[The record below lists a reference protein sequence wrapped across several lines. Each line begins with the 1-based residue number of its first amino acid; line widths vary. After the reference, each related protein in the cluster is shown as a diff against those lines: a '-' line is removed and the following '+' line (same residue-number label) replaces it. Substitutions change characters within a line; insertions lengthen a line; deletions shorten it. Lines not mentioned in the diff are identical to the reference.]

1 MSKIAKTSR
10 ISVWMTTVLLTST
23 AVGSLPSIAAEVKG
37 ASRIEAVT
45 VFPQGAEITRT
56 AKVRLEGGEHAVLLS
71 DLPGQAIP
79 GSIRVEGRSTGKLE
93 IGSVDAKRSFV
104 TSGDPAV
111 AQSNRKRLEDEIE
124 KHKDLRAAQDD
135 VVKAAEAQRGF
146 LDNLAKL
153 PSTPAPA
160 LATGQREDWGQIFGV
175 IGTRSAEAA
184 KAITEAR
191 LKQREIDKKL
201 ADLQKELASAAPK
214 QIDRTE
220 LRINAAA
227 DAPLEATLTVRYQ
240 VQAANWQ
247 AFYDARLA
255 TGDKS
260 VAPKL
265 QIARRAAVTNATG
278 EDWDDIALALSTT
291 RPGRATAAPELQML
305 SVDFEQ
311 PMAPPPVAAPMAG
324 ATSRGDMQQD
334 TRAVMPRAKMNLEAA
349 AKPAEIRE
357 EAASE
362 IQADTTA
369 AAFQTVFAIPGRS
382 TVKNQS
388 EVKRVLIEQ
397 LAVDP
402 QLVIRTVPRL
412 DTTAY
417 LYARTLWPKDRAPA
431 LPGNVSLFRDGVFV
445 GNGRMAQL
453 APGEE
458 AELGFGADERVK
470 VKRNVIEDKKG
481 ETGTFSTSRI
491 EERNFTIEVKNL
503 HARAVQVAVL
513 DRVPVSMQKD
523 IVVDMSVKG
532 LQPTKKD
539 VQGRRGVSIWD
550 MKLEPDEEKVVA
562 FGYKVTYPPDKRVFY
577 RELTP
582 DQIRQQNVIR
592 F

>member
-1 MSKIAKTSR
+1 M
-10 ISVWMTTVLLTST
+10 
-23 AVGSLPSIAAEVKG
+23 
-37 ASRIEAVT
+37 
-45 VFPQGAEITRT
+45 
-56 AKVRLEGGEHAVLLS
+56 
-71 DLPGQAIP
+71 
-79 GSIRVEGRSTGKLE
+79 
-93 IGSVDAKRSFV
+93 
-104 TSGDPAV
+104 
-111 AQSNRKRLEDEIE
+111 
-124 KHKDLRAAQDD
+124 
-135 VVKAAEAQRGF
+135 
-146 LDNLAKL
+146 
-153 PSTPAPA
+153 
-160 LATGQREDWGQIFGV
+160 

-184 KAITEAR
+184 KAITEAK

-240 VQAANWQ
+240 VQSANWQ

-255 TGDKS
+255 TGDKTI
-260 VAPKL
+260 APKL
-265 QIARRAAVTNATG
+265 QIARRAAVTNASG

-311 PMAPPPVAAPMAG
+311 PMAPAPAPAPVAGCWRPWRQHAG
-324 ATSRGDMQQD
+324 AQRHAARQNGAGTMPPQSR
-334 TRAVMPRAKMNLEAA
+334 PKLKEEAA
-349 AKPAEIRE
+349 AEVQAE
-357 EAASE
+357 
-362 IQADTTA
+362 TTS
-369 AAFQTVFAIPGRS
+369 AAFQSVFAIPGRS
-382 TVKNQS
+382 TVKTQS

-562 FGYKVTYPPDKRVFY
+562 FGYKVTYPPDKRVHY

-582 DQIRQQNVIR
+582 DQIRQQNIMR

>member
-1 MSKIAKTSR
+1 
-10 ISVWMTTVLLTST
+10 
-23 AVGSLPSIAAEVKG
+23 
-37 ASRIEAVT
+37 
-45 VFPQGAEITRT
+45 
-56 AKVRLEGGEHAVLLS
+56 
-71 DLPGQAIP
+71 
-79 GSIRVEGRSTGKLE
+79 
-93 IGSVDAKRSFV
+93 
-104 TSGDPAV
+104 
-111 AQSNRKRLEDEIE
+111 
-124 KHKDLRAAQDD
+124 
-135 VVKAAEAQRGF
+135 
-146 LDNLAKL
+146 
-153 PSTPAPA
+153 
-160 LATGQREDWGQIFGV
+160 
-175 IGTRSAEAA
+175 
-184 KAITEAR
+184 
-191 LKQREIDKKL
+191 
-201 ADLQKELASAAPK
+201 
-214 QIDRTE
+214 
-220 LRINAAA
+220 
-227 DAPLEATLTVRYQ
+227 
-240 VQAANWQ
+240 
-247 AFYDARLA
+247 
-255 TGDKS
+255 
-260 VAPKL
+260 
-265 QIARRAAVTNATG
+265 
-278 EDWDDIALALSTT
+278 
-291 RPGRATAAPELQML
+291 
-305 SVDFEQ
+305 
-311 PMAPPPVAAPMAG
+311 
-324 ATSRGDMQQD
+324 MQ
-334 TRAVMPRAKMNLEAA
+334 AA
-349 AKPAEIRE
+349 AKPAELKE
-357 EAASE
+357 EAAAE
-362 IQADTTA
+362 VQAEA
-369 AAFQTVFAIPGRS
+369 MSAAFQTVFAIPGRS
-382 TVKNQS
+382 TVKTQS

-562 FGYKVTYPPDKRVFY
+562 FGYKVTYPPDKRVYY

-582 DQIRQQNVIR
+582 DQIRQQNIMR